1 VIVVLALVAVIVA
14 CVIAGAV
21 LVWDKPPWWREKAS
35 PRRIVKDARYRI
47 KVSKLQHRHPEAF
60 VVPLPQSDTV
70 VFNTVNHIEA
80 GDLVAPG
87 IPERPEGLPNAG

>member
-1 VIVVLALVAVIVA
+1 MLLAVVAGGAAASSLTLVIVVLALVAVIVA
-14 CVIAGAV
+14 CVTVGAV

-70 VFNTVNHIEA
+70 I
-80 GDLVAPG
+80 LQ
-87 IPERPEGLPNAG
+87 PESDVGA